1 MRTMLFPCLLLAS
14 GCAHDV
20 KRADPAALQS
30 TAEQF
35 HERIRWRDFR
45 GASELLVPERRD
57 AFLSARKADEKDF
70 SVTDYE
76 VGTAKV
82 GPVRTHAEVKSRLKW
97 VRLPSATENDAELT
111 TELVDYHGT
120 WLLARQQ
127 GGPFDAELGA
137 PYVGPPEEDGGS

>member
-20 KRADPAALQS
+20 RRADPAALQS

-35 HERIRWRDFR
+35 HERIRWKDFH

-57 AFLSARKADEKDF
+57 AFLRARKADEKDL
-70 SVTDYE
+70 SVTDYD
-76 VGTAKV
+76 VSAPKL
-82 GPVRTHAEVKSRLKW
+82 GPARTRADVKSRVKW
-97 VRLPSATENDAELT
+97 VRLPSATENDAEVT
-111 TELVDYHGT
+111 SELVDYHGT

-137 PYVGPPEEDGGS
+137 PYAGPPEEDAGT